1 MTGAEPV
8 TRRSSS
14 KKEFARI
21 GSESECPKA
30 YIECG
35 MQTASQR
42 QRYDGSGYCAPQRKR
57 GKSGRFVESIQRMQ
71 RAHREF
77 GEGGINQKRKFY
89 LGGGDSANI
98 DGPLSQGLECFG
110 RHAGM
115 AAHANADH
123 GNLGDVGG
131 AVEPG

>member
-1 MTGAEPV
+1 MTGALARDAPV
-8 TRRSSS
+8 FV
-14 KKEFARI
+14 KEEFVRI

-71 RAHREF
+71 CAYCEF
-77 GEGGINQKRKFY
+77 GEGGVNQK
-89 LGGGDSANI
+89 
-98 DGPLSQGLECFG
+98 
-110 RHAGM
+110 
-115 AAHANADH
+115 
-123 GNLGDVGG
+123 
-131 AVEPG
+131 

>member
-14 KKEFARI
+14 KEEFARS

-35 MQTASQR
+35 RQTSSQTR
-42 QRYDGSGYCAPQRKR
+42 RYEGSGYCAPQRKR

-71 RAHREF
+71 RAHCEF
-77 GEGGINQKRKFY
+77 GEGGVNQKRKFY

-98 DGPLSQGLECFG
+98 DGPLGQRLERLR

-115 AAHANADH
+115 AAHADADYRD
-123 GNLGDVGG
+123 LGHIR
-131 AVEPG
+131 